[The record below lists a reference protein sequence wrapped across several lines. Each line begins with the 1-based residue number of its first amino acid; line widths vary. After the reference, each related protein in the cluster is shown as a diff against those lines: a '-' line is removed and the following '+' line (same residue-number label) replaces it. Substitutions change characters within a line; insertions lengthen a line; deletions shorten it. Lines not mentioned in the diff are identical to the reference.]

1 MIRVAAYCRVS
12 TDKKDQANS
21 FEAQQR
27 YFREHIDRN
36 PGYELYEIYADE
48 GITGTSTAK
57 RTQFNRM
64 ISDAY
69 AGRFTLILT
78 KEISRFSRNILDTI
92 TYTRDLKRIGVGVHF
107 LTENLNTLNPESEML
122 LTFMGVLAQEES
134 RRTSVRVKW
143 GQTRQMEQGIVFGHS
158 LLGYDVHN
166 GQLTI
171 NEEEADLVRMIFH
184 KYTVEQKGTSVI
196 ARELRQAGYLTKT
209 GNPNWNVSHIIK
221 ILRNEKYVGDLIQ
234 KKSYT
239 PDYLTHAKKANRG
252 EEDLI
257 ILRDHHAPIVSREI
271 WDETQVEL
279 SRRSKHTGEGH
290 SNRYLFS
297 GKITCGECGAIFLG
311 RQKRLKNNTSFR
323 RWSCGT
329 AVTQG
334 AGRCSVGKLV
344 RDDDARLM
352 LKTALQNLQLDHRTI
367 VDQLTHVCMVAVRGG
382 GRGSA
387 DDPLKLQR
395 QLDAVRRKKEACLD
409 SYFSGDIT
417 REEMHAAKS
426 TYDAQIAELEHQV
439 KTLPDS
445 PVQIEE
451 TIRSAI
457 IDLLSGKT
465 ENDAFYRPT
474 LDGIT
479 VHKDRHMEL
488 RLKELPHVF
497 HFR

>member
-36 PGYELYEIYADE
+36 PDFELYAIYADE

-107 LTENLNTLNPESEML
+107 LTENLNTRNPESEML

-143 GQTRQMEQGIVFGHS
+143 GQTRQMEQGVVFGHS

-171 NEEEADLVRMIFH
+171 NEEEAELVRMIYH

-196 ARELRQAGYLTKT
+196 ARELRQAGYRTKT

-221 ILRNEKYVGDLIQ
+221 ILRNEKYAGDLIQ

-252 EEDLI
+252 EEELI
-257 ILRDHHAPIVSREI
+257 VLRDHHDPIIPREI
-271 WDETQVEL
+271 WDETQAEL
-279 SRRSKHTGEGH
+279 SKRSKHTGEGH

-297 GKITCGECGAIFLG
+297 GKITCGECGATFLG
-311 RQKRLKNNTSFR
+311 RQKRRSDGRILR

-329 AVTQG
+329 VVTQG
-334 AGRCSVGKLV
+334 AECCNVGKLV
-344 RDDDARLM
+344 RDDDAHDM
-352 LKTALQNLQLDHRTI
+352 LKTALQSLQLDQHSITDQVVRIVRDVSRTEE
-367 VDQLTHVCMVAVRGG
+367 RGI
-382 GRGSA
+382 A
-387 DDPLKLQR
+387 EDPQHLQR
-395 QLDAVRRKKEACLD
+395 QLDTARRKKDACLD
-409 SYFSGDIT
+409 SYFAGDIT
-417 REEMHAAKS
+417 REEMLSAKDK
-426 TYDAQIAELEHQV
+426 YDNQIAELEQRIAA
-439 KTLPDS
+439 PAES
-445 PVQIEE
+445 
-451 TIRSAI
+451 SALTERAVRKAVT
-457 IDLLSGKT
+457 DLLNGTT
-465 ENDAFYRPT
+465 ESDAFYRCI
-474 LDGIT
+474 LENLT
-479 VHKDRHMEL
+479 VFRDRHLEL
-488 RLKELPHVF
+488 RLKALPQNY